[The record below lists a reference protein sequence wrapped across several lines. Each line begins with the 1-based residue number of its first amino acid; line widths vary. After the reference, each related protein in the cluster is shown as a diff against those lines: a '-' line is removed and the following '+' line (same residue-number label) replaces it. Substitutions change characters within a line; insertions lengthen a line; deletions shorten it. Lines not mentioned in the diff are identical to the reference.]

1 MAKILNGSAVY
12 KDAQGNII
20 QQLGLSANDINK
32 IKEYFAK
39 TTTLEQA
46 VKSINAGQRQIA
58 LKDYYTSDANKAEM
72 AVGVYYMVPFNTA
85 DQWLEWDE
93 ATGKPKDPQTDTQVT
108 DLVVSYFQIVYKNS
122 SDEVQKLGKQEVKSS
137 FANVAYIDANNTFTG
152 DNTFEKDITVN
163 ATQDVDTLGN
173 EKLTTAKWVRDKIAK
188 DIAAA
193 NHVTAK
199 YYDAGQPQD
208 DVLVVGEIALFTAPD
223 LLA

>member
-72 AVGVYYMVPFNTA
+72 AVGVYYMVPFNA
-85 DQWLEWDE
+85 ANQWLEWDE
-93 ATGKPKDPQTDTQVT
+93 ATGKPKSPQTDTAVT

-152 DNTFEKDITVN
+152 DNIFNKDITVT
-163 ATQDVDTLGN
+163 ATQDVGTLGN
-173 EKLTTAKWVRDKIAK
+173 DKLTTAKWVRDKIAA

-199 YYDAGQPQD
+199 YYDTGMPQD
-208 DVLVVGEIALFTAPD
+208 NALVVGEIALFTATD

>member
-72 AVGVYYMVPFNTA
+72 AVGVYYMVPFNA
-85 DQWLEWDE
+85 ANQWLEWDE
-93 ATGKPKDPQTDTQVT
+93 ATGKPKSPQTDTAVT

-152 DNTFEKDITVN
+152 DNIFNKDITVT
-163 ATQDVDTLGN
+163 ATQDVGTLGN
-173 EKLTTAKWVRDKIAK
+173 DKLTTAKWVRDKIAA

-199 YYDAGQPQD
+199 YYDNGMPQD
-208 DVLVVGEIALFTAPD
+208 DALVVGEIALFTATD

>member
-39 TTTLEQA
+39 TTTLEQV

-58 LKDYYTSDANKAEM
+58 LKDYYTDETHKAEM
-72 AVGVYYMVPFNTA
+72 AVGVYYMVPFNA
-85 DQWLEWDE
+85 GDQWLEWDE
-93 ATGKPKDPQTDTQVT
+93 TTGKPKSPQTNTAVT
-108 DLVVSYFQIVYKNS
+108 DIKLAYFQIVYKNS
-122 SDEVQKLGKQEVKSS
+122 SDAVQKLGKQEVKSS

-152 DNTFEKDITVN
+152 DNTFEKDITVS
-163 ATQDVDTLGN
+163 ATQDVATLGDN
-173 EKLTTAKWVRDKIAK
+173 KLTTAKWVRDKIAN

-193 NHVTAK
+193 HHVTAK
-199 YYDAGQPQD
+199 YYENGMPQD
-208 DVLVVGEIALFTAPD
+208 DALVTGEIALFTATD

>member
-1 MAKILNGSAVY
+1 MTKILNGSAVY

-58 LKDYYTSDANKAEM
+58 LKDYYTTDDNKAEM
-72 AVGVYYMVPFNTA
+72 AVGVYYMVPFNA
-85 DQWLEWDE
+85 ANQWLEWDE
-93 ATGKPKDPQTDTQVT
+93 ATGKPKSPQTDTQVT

-152 DNTFEKDITVN
+152 DNIFEKDITVN
-163 ATQDVDTLGN
+163 ATQDVDTLN
-173 EKLTTAKWVRDKIAK
+173 DNKLATAKWVRDKIAK

-199 YYDAGQPQD
+199 YYDNGMPQD
-208 DVLVVGEIALFTAPD
+208 DALVVGEIALFTATD

>member
-72 AVGVYYMVPFNTA
+72 AVGVYYMVPFNA
-85 DQWLEWDE
+85 ANQWLEWDE
-93 ATGKPKDPQTDTQVT
+93 ATGKPKSPQTDTAVT

-152 DNTFEKDITVN
+152 DNIFEKDITVN
-163 ATQDVDTLGN
+163 ATQDVDTLN
-173 EKLTTAKWVRDKIAK
+173 DNKLATAKWVRDKIAK

-199 YYDAGQPQD
+199 YYDNGMPQD
-208 DVLVVGEIALFTAPD
+208 DALVTGEIALFTATD

>member
-39 TTTLEQA
+39 TTTLEQV

-58 LKDYYTSDANKAEM
+58 LKDYYTDETHKAEM
-72 AVGVYYMVPFNTA
+72 AVGVYYMVPFNAA

-93 ATGKPKDPQTDTQVT
+93 TTGKPKSPQTNETVT
-108 DLVVSYFQIVYKNS
+108 DIKLAYFQIVYKNS
-122 SDEVQKLGKQEVKSS
+122 SDAVQKLGKQEVKSS

-152 DNTFEKDITVN
+152 DNTFEKDITVT
-163 ATQDVDTLGN
+163 ATQDPNTLGDN
-173 EKLTTAKWVRDKIAK
+173 KLTTAKWVRDKIAT

-193 NHVTAK
+193 GHVTAK
-199 YYDAGQPQD
+199 YYTTGQPQD
-208 DVLVVGEIALFTAPD
+208 DALVTGEIALFTATD
-223 LLA
+223 LLV